1 MNYELI
7 LIILFLL
14 IALNFIMIIYILNSV
29 GKLKKYITKND
40 LTQLPEIINHLKSI
54 IIESERVSDKID
66 NTLKEKESLL
76 EDLSDIIDAKLEKL
90 YSYTEK
96 LPETKSLKENIIAL
110 FKSGK
115 TPVEIARQL
124 EISITEINIVL
135 KMYGLNADK

>member
-14 IALNFIMIIYILNSV
+14 IALNFLMIIYLFNSV

-40 LTQLPEIINHLKSI
+40 LTQLPEIINHLKNM
-54 IIESERVSDKID
+54 IIESERVSEKID

-76 EDLSDIIDAKLEKL
+76 EDLSDIIDAKLEKF

-96 LPETKSLKENIIAL
+96 LPETKSLKEHIISL

-135 KMYGLNADK
+135 KMCKLHADK

>member
-1 MNYELI
+1 
-7 LIILFLL
+7 
-14 IALNFIMIIYILNSV
+14 MIIYLLNSI

-135 KMYGLNADK
+135 KMYGLHADK

>member
-14 IALNFIMIIYILNSV
+14 IALNFIMIIYLLNSI

-135 KMYGLNADK
+135 KMYGLHADK